1 MTNTQFEGQF
11 EDEEVLE
18 VFRHHPVVLRKGLY
32 GFLGLVLVGLLP
44 AAIWPAEP
52 RLLWAIPGSMLLG
65 AVWLFYAWM
74 AWYFSIA
81 IITDQRFIRITQRG
95 LFNRSV
101 VSVSLEKIQNVNY
114 QISGLQ
120 QTVLKFGT
128 IMVQTIVGDLILE
141 QMSHPE
147 RIHEALIKAM
157 KYSDPGQQSGQD
169 SVEAQS

>member
-1 MTNTQFEGQF
+1 MADTQFDGQF
-11 EDEEVLE
+11 ADEEVLE

-32 GFLGLVLVGLLP
+32 GFLILVLIGLLP
-44 AAIWPAEP
+44 AAIWPAESV
-52 RLLWAIPGSMLLG
+52 LLWAIPASMIIG
-65 AVWLFYAWM
+65 AVWFFYAWM

-101 VSVSLEKIQNVNY
+101 VSVGLEKIQNVNY
-114 QISGLQ
+114 QVSGLQ
-120 QTVLKFGT
+120 QTLLKFGT

-147 RIHEALIKAM
+147 RIHEALIKAI
-157 KYSDPGQQSGQD
+157 KHSDYTQETFQED
-169 SVEAQS
+169 SNS